1 MSFVVEAV
9 CGLALSHDNF
19 AERSALSRY
28 FDDRILSKDAT
39 FLRDGIRCSPDSWFK
54 DVERSDKFF
63 DRTTCSIFFSLFFLI
78 DFELHWVNWIIH
90 PYSSYLRC
98 LQLQLKYIHK
108 FTVAARSYST
118 IFVHFI
124 KFKFVYLRHVT

>member
-54 DVERSDKFF
+54 HVERSDKFF

-98 LQLQLKYIHK
+98 LQWQLKYIHK
-108 FTVAARSYST
+108 FTVAARSYSAM
-118 IFVHFI
+118 FVHFI